1 MQHEHLF
8 PAGILGMLQGSL
20 FKALGALFL
29 QPFCNNHYFY
39 KLNSSYYNLVEALR
53 RAPDTFAHLFYYSQL
68 TMHFKAKDGKAR
80 YCRYRAIPGDVNIK
94 EEDESGRLTEEEQ
107 RKIWYPVIFLVAKI
121 TDTQRSRAQNRVV
134 FFVTH
139 SFLRMNKNHYLFPEL
154 LTPHQMA

>member
-1 MQHEHLF
+1 
-8 PAGILGMLQGSL
+8 
-20 FKALGALFL
+20 
-29 QPFCNNHYFY
+29 
-39 KLNSSYYNLVEALR
+39 
-53 RAPDTFAHLFYYSQL
+53 
-68 TMHFKAKDGKAR
+68 MHFKAKDGKAR